1 LATAFSAFLTRYR
14 MSRFSESTLYIPNS
28 IRENETVGAEISSW
42 VHRLDAVAKC
52 YTADD
57 NKEREIAVFER
68 LCSDN
73 LYWQRA
79 ILRYYGVLN
88 GCVILQFACH
98 GSIRQYLR
106 SQPNKSQPNKPSLPI
121 RLQWAEQATEAI
133 SFLRSKGIMH
143 CDISCNNIF
152 LDGQLNAML
161 GDFAGS
167 SIDGEQCLGW
177 YETSH
182 SDPDMEDPSEKTEI
196 FALGSTFYEI
206 LTGRKPYEGRDDVEI
221 ERAFRKGN
229 FPNLKS
235 LPALNTVIFNCW
247 RGQYQTTAELLQDLK
262 KEGTLIRPPQIFP
275 TNQIQ

>member
-1 LATAFSAFLTRYR
+1 
-14 MSRFSESTLYIPNS
+14 MSRFSESPLNIPNS
-28 IRENETVGAEISSW
+28 IRENETVGAGISSW

-52 YTADD
+52 YTAGD
-57 NKEREIAVFER
+57 NKERDREIAVFER
-68 LCSDN
+68 LCTDN
-73 LYWQRA
+73 LYWQST

-88 GCVILQFACH
+88 ECVILQFACH

-106 SQPNKSQPNKPSLPI
+106 SQPSNPLST

-133 SFLRSKGIMH
+133 CFLHSKGIMH

-152 LDGQLNAML
+152 LDAQFNAMV

-167 SIDGEQCLGW
+167 SIDNEQCLGW

-182 SDPDMEDPSEKTEI
+182 FDPDTEDPSEKTEI

-206 LTGRKPYEGRDDVEI
+206 LIGRKPYEGLDDAEI
-221 ERAFRKGN
+221 ERAFRKGS
-229 FPNLKS
+229 FPSLES

-247 RGQYQTTAELLQDLK
+247 HGQYQTTAELLQDVK
-262 KEGTLIRPPQIFP
+262 KEGTLISSIDIP
-275 TNQIQ
+275 N